1 MDHFACLIH
10 LRFPA
15 RCAQYGGRPYRDRP
29 QFDIRRTGVL
39 YLTPSNL
46 GLSINKMRF
55 TLISISIL
63 ALAASGAAQSQSP
76 EPALE
81 DFNWTQSPNSGSWF
95 TSEAP
100 WYEYLDAEQMAVGL
114 GGHLATI
121 NSSAENDWLSSTF
134 TASINRI
141 WIGYNDIIVEN
152 QYEWMSGDP
161 VIWSYRNYSS
171 SPPLDA
177 TYMRLGIADW
187 NPDYVEYNH
196 SNGGGAPAPSLIEV
210 RFDPYADS
218 DGGGVLDGYEDLNN
232 NGVVDPFETDPN
244 DPLDDVRVMYLR
256 QLNPGESPLFIIRQ
270 GTPNATVYPLY
281 SLSGDGPYDI
291 GYGIIMDLSPPLFQ
305 VPAILLDAD
314 GKATV
319 RIGRVPPGAP
329 LGVPIWV
336 QGLEVAFGANGLTL
350 SPTNPLTL
358 TIGGV

>member
-1 MDHFACLIH
+1 LPI
-10 LRFPA
+10 PSK
-15 RCAQYGGRPYRDRP
+15 GRPKA
-29 QFDIRRTGVL
+29 L
-39 YLTPSNL
+39 NLTAPILRISM
-46 GLSINKMRF
+46 NKMRF

-63 ALAASGAAQSQSP
+63 ALAAPGTAQSQSP

-81 DFNWTQSPNSGSWF
+81 DFNWTQSPHSGSWF

-100 WYEYLDAEQMAVGL
+100 WYEWLDAEQAAVGL

-121 NSSAENDWLSSTF
+121 ISATENSWISNTF
-134 TASINRI
+134 TAAINRV
-141 WIGYNDIIVEN
+141 WIGYNDIKVDE
-152 QYEWMSGDP
+152 QFEWTSGDP
-161 VIWSYRNYSS
+161 VTWSDPYFDS
-171 SPPLDA
+171 SPPQDA
-177 TYMRLGIADW
+177 SYLRLVIGDW
-187 NPDYVEYNH
+187 WPDYVEYNH

-256 QLNPGESPLFIIRQ
+256 QLNPGESPLFIVRQ

-281 SLSGDGPYDI
+281 SLSGNGPHDI
-291 GYGIIMDLSPPLFQ
+291 GYGIILDLSPPLFQ

-314 GKATV
+314 GNATV

-329 LGVPIWV
+329 LGAPIWV

-350 SPTNPLTL
+350 SPTNPLAL